1 MDGLIAKHVK
11 IVSVNIFR
19 PEPSLVENIYEHPV
33 VYGLRV
39 NYVVDYI
46 VTKYDFDREHTL

>member
-11 IVSVNIFR
+11 IVSVYIFR

-33 VYGLRV
+33 VYGVRV
-39 NYVVDYI
+39 NYVVNYI
-46 VTKYDFDREHTL
+46 VNKIRF